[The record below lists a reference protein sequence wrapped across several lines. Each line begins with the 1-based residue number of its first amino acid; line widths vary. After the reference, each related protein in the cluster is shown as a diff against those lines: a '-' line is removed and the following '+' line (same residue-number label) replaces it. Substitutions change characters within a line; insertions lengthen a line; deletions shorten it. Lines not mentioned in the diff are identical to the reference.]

1 MVGGVPVPSLV
12 DRMHQIFCYDS
23 VFGFVIL
30 ALIVHFP
37 PVGPLAVLELMGLEA
52 LSSLASSS
60 VAVDDIVDPAGTVL
74 NDHCIPRSCTL

>member
-23 VFGFVIL
+23 AFGFAIL

-37 PVGPLAVLELMGLEA
+37 PVGPLAVLGLMDLGVW
-52 LSSLASSS
+52 SSLASPS
-60 VAVDDIVDPAGTVL
+60 VAVVDIVDPAGTVL
-74 NDHCIPRSCTL
+74 NDHCIPHSRTL